1 MISREELEKQ
11 IKGID
16 KNAVEKKLRDMGYGD
31 IANKLGRTSNEELI
45 KMISKNPDILKKVNQ
60 MMGGN
65 KNGRWISG

>member
-31 IANKLGRTSNEELI
+31 VANKLSKTSNEELI

-65 KNGRWISG
+65 KNGR

>member
-65 KNGRWISG
+65 KNGR

>member
-31 IANKLGRTSNEELI
+31 IANKLNKTSDEEI
-45 KMISKNPDILKKVNQ
+45 MKMISKNPDILKKVNQ
-60 MMGGN
+60 IMGGD
-65 KNGRWISG
+65 KNGR

>member
-31 IANKLGRTSNEELI
+31 IANNLGKTSNEELI

-65 KNGRWISG
+65 KNGR